1 MVATTTNLDD
11 VFFDSTVTGIGQRQ
25 INVPTDAF
33 GLAYTAGMYD
43 PELTKPEGYDVP
55 DIEEKKQV
63 LDVPGGSK
71 PLDDDI
77 SESVMLFG
85 EEKEEERKKL
95 GAFVDPIAAQLREM
109 QKFQGPSKVVSTMPQ
124 HRGISLGGI
133 PPASTFTGQA
143 SKGIEPTSLSGEEIG
158 DMPSDYIGQTGL
170 DTLGDL
176 AWEKGK
182 ETFYDVKDYLF
193 GPDAPKAQAGV
204 GGYTTSSA
212 AAVQGGMDLAV
223 YGVPFATGLGSVAS
237 QASVGL
243 SAAPTWSL
251 AGQGQQVA
259 ADTTAS
265 TVGQYAGT
273 AAKWLGHAASVYGI
287 YKGLQA
293 GTAEG
298 KFDAAMLTAG
308 MTIPGAQVPVAILLG
323 LKSLFG
329 AWSASKRQKP
339 AFGGAEFKATNN
351 SLMATG
357 GYGYNAY
364 NPKAGQAMV
373 ASVADYVNNY
383 TKHFG
388 LNFNG
393 TKWADAIANDPRMNR
408 YDTMNDSGYNDPSVL
423 TRKIFETQGLITGT
437 PSVGGVPIASQQDY
451 ETKLASFNEWYQKTA
466 LERGGLVDAER
477 VGLDPNSLSNEY
489 KQITFSSGKEVTPS
503 GGGQY
508 TTRQVGQT
516 GRGGGGGTTQTGHYV
531 NPGRGTPGTWVSA
544 PENVTVEQGWGGS
557 KAIST
562 NTWQE
567 DSTPYDM
574 LYRNLVGL
582 FPRGRGGTLYG

>member
-11 VFFDSTVTGIGQRQ
+11 VFFDSTVTGLGQRQ
-25 INVPTDAF
+25 ISVPTDAF

-43 PELTKPEGYDVP
+43 PELTKSKGYDVP
-55 DIEEKKQV
+55 DIKEKKQV

-158 DMPSDYIGQTGL
+158 DIPSDYVGETGF

-204 GGYTTSSA
+204 GGYTTPSA
-212 AAVQGGMDLAV
+212 ATVQGGMDLAV
-223 YGVPFATGLGSVAS
+223 YGAPFATGLATKAT

-243 SAAPTWSL
+243 SGAPTWSL
-251 AGQGQQVA
+251 AGQGQVA
-259 ADTTAS
+259 GDTTAL
-265 TVGQYAGT
+265 TAGQYAGT

-339 AFGGAEFKATNN
+339 AFGGAEFKASKN

-477 VGLDPNSLSNEY
+477 VGIDPNSLSNEY
-489 KQITFSSGKEVTPS
+489 KQINFSSAKETAPPS

-508 TTRQVGQT
+508 TTRTVGG
-516 GRGGGGGTTQTGHYV
+516 GRGGGGTTQTGYYV
-531 NPGRGTPGTWVSA
+531 GGGRGGSRRWVPA
-544 PENVTVEQGWGGS
+544 PSNVTVQQGYSGS
-557 KAIST
+557 AATVTS
-562 NTWQE
+562 TWQE
-567 DSTPYDM
+567 DATPYDM
-574 LYRNLVGL
+574 LYRNLVGR
-582 FPRGRGGTLYG
+582 FGRGQGGTYYG